1 MSGVIESYLF
11 LSTEKQHFNNETLQN
26 LVERSKAMNKLYGIT
41 GFMYQTQPF
50 FFGYIEGTSKNITQL
65 KTNLNSDSRHN
76 VIYWLNDKEKQ
87 KRRFSTWDLVKKDDY
102 KEKDADTSGSIF
114 LLLDV
119 LVLSINT
126 FIKNQVQV
134 SGTKQRE
141 VFEKIDRLANLFEL
155 IKQNELHS

>member
-1 MSGVIESYLF
+1 MSGVIESYIF
-11 LSTEKQHFNNETLQN
+11 LSTEKQHFNTELLQN
-26 LVERSKAMNKLYGIT
+26 LVARSSSMNKRYGIT
-41 GFMYQTQPF
+41 GFMYQTQPY
-50 FFGYIEGTSKNITQL
+50 FFGYVEGTSKNIAQL
-65 KTNLNSDSRHN
+65 KTNLNSDTRHK

-87 KRRFSTWDLVKKDDY
+87 KRRFKSWDLVKKENYND
-102 KEKDADTSGSIF
+102 KDADTSSSIF

-126 FIKNQVQV
+126 FIRNQVQV